1 MTVPLPAPEWPAV
14 LRQEGPP
21 EDRSIL
27 LRGEVSL
34 GSTRFTLTAIRVDPI
49 RFGPDFRPDQSLSV
63 YADYQLPALLDI
75 VAELMGTEEPST
87 LQLTGGLYLLW
98 MLPDPDNA

>member
-1 MTVPLPAPEWPAV
+1 MTVPLPAPEWPAL

-27 LRGEVSL
+27 LRAEVSI
-34 GSTRFTLTAIRVDPI
+34 GRTRFTLTAIRVDPI

-63 YADYQLPALLDI
+63 YADYQLPGLLDI
-75 VAELMGTEEPST
+75 VAELVGTEEPST
-87 LQLTGGLYLLW
+87 LQLDDSLYVLW
-98 MLPDPDNA
+98 MLPSPDTA